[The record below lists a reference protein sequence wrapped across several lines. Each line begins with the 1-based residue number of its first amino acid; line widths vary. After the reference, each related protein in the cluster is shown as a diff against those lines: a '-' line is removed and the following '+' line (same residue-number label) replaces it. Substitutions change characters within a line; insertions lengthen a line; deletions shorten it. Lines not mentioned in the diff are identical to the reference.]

1 MGNCRDNKNIA
12 VLKMLIKCYSH
23 LIYYYRYMTTTD
35 LLGYT
40 PAKEYNTS
48 VAYFSMEFA
57 IDQSLKIYSGGLG
70 FLSGSH
76 LRSAFELK
84 QNLIGI
90 GMLWK
95 YGYYDQVRDKDNNM
109 TASFIRKD
117 YAFLE
122 DTGIVFSVPVHSA
135 MVKVKA
141 YLLRPETFGSAPL
154 FLLSTDLEENDE
166 VSRSITHRLY
176 DPNETTR
183 IAQSIILGI
192 GGGILLDQLNLQPDI
207 YHMNEGHAVPLN
219 FYLYSKFKNLEEIK
233 KRMVFTTHTPELAGN
248 EEHDFSLLKEMSFF
262 YHLQEHEVKSILGLE
277 GDKFNYTL
285 AALKFSGR
293 ANGVSKLHG
302 QVAREMWGS
311 YEGVC
316 EIISITNAQNQR
328 YWQDPLLAEKLAAN
342 DPHGVAARK
351 KEMKSLLF
359 KEVADQTGK
368 LFDEDVLTIVWARR
382 FAGYKR
388 ADLLMH
394 DWERFTGLLE
404 KADTPIQIIWA
415 GKPYPEDKGA
425 NHIFNEIIS
434 RTKSFSNCAVL
445 VGYELGL
452 SAMLKKGADLW
463 LNNPK
468 MYREASG
475 TSGMTAVMNGAI
487 NLSIPDGWIPEFAI
501 DGENCFVIPPA
512 PDDISQGDRD
522 GMENAGLM
530 DALENAVIPAYYH
543 QADKWYGMIA
553 KGVEGVIPEFES
565 ARMAKEYY
573 VKMYNKTD

>member
-1 MGNCRDNKNIA
+1 
-12 VLKMLIKCYSH
+12 
-23 LIYYYRYMTTTD
+23 MTRTEIF
-35 LLGYT
+35 GYH
-40 PAKEYNTS
+40 PEPEYQTS

-84 QNLIGI
+84 QNLLGI

-95 YGYYDQVRDKDNNM
+95 YGYYDQVRDKDNQM
-109 TASFIRKD
+109 VSAFIQKE
-117 YAFLE
+117 YSFLE

-135 MVKVKA
+135 NVKVKA
-141 YLLRPETFGSAPL
+141 FLLRPATFGTAPL
-154 FLLSTDLEENDE
+154 FLLSTDLPENDE

-176 DPNETTR
+176 DPNEATR

-219 FYLYSKFKNLEEIK
+219 FYLYAKYKNLDEIK
-233 KRMVFTTHTPELAGN
+233 KRVVFTTHTPELAGN

-262 YHLQEHEVKSILGLE
+262 YHLQDHEVKFVLGLE

-285 AALKFSGR
+285 AALKFSGK

-302 QVAREMWGS
+302 EVAREMWGS
-311 YEGVC
+311 YDGIC
-316 EIISITNAQNQR
+316 EIISITNAQNQK
-328 YWQDPLLAEKLAAN
+328 YWQDEPIAQSVN
-342 DPHGVAARK
+342 DNNQQTFLARK
-351 KEMKSLLF
+351 KELKSLLF
-359 KEVADQTGK
+359 QEVANQTGK
-368 LFDEDVLTIVWARR
+368 LFDENVLTLVWARR

-394 DWERFTGLLE
+394 DWQRFEHLL
-404 KADTPIQIIWA
+404 KHSKYPIQIIWA
-415 GKPYPEDKGA
+415 GKPYPEDTGA
-425 NHIFNEIIS
+425 NQIFNDIIAK
-434 RTKSFSNCAVL
+434 TKTLANCAVL

-452 SAMLKKGADLW
+452 SSLLKKGADVW

-475 TSGMTAVMNGAI
+475 TSGMTAAMNGAI

-501 DGENCFVIPPA
+501 NGENCFLIEPA
-512 PDDISQGDRD
+512 QDALPEEQKDRK
-522 GMENAGLM
+522 ENANLM
-530 DALENAVIPAYYH
+530 DVLENTVLPTYYDH
-543 QADKWYGMIA
+543 PSTWFNIVREGIK
-553 KGVEGVIPEFES
+553 GVIPEFES
-565 ARMAKEYY
+565 ARMAEAYY
-573 VKMYNKTD
+573 KQMYRKVD

>member
-1 MGNCRDNKNIA
+1 
-12 VLKMLIKCYSH
+12 MLLS
-23 LIYYYRYMTTTD
+23 LNLDYRYMTTTD

-40 PAKEYNTS
+40 PNAEFSTS

-95 YGYYDQVRDKDNNM
+95 YGYYDQGRDVDGKM
-109 TASFIRKD
+109 IPTFIQKD

-135 MVKVKA
+135 TVQVKA

-154 FLLSTDLEENDE
+154 FLLSTDLPENDE
-166 VSRSITHRLY
+166 VSKSITHRLY

-192 GGGILLDQLNLQPDI
+192 GGALLLDHLNIAPDI

-233 KRMVFTTHTPELAGN
+233 KRMVFTTHTPERAGN
-248 EEHDFSLLKEMSFF
+248 EEHDFALLKEMSFF
-262 YHLQEHEVKSILGLE
+262 YHMQEHEVKYVLGME

-285 AALKFSGR
+285 AALKFSGK

-302 QVAREMWGS
+302 EVARAMWGS
-311 YEGVC
+311 YEGIC
-316 EIISITNAQNQR
+316 EIISITNAQNQK
-328 YWQDPLLAEKLAAN
+328 YWQDAEFAEKLKAN
-342 DPHGVAARK
+342 DRHGAEARK
-351 KEMKSLLF
+351 KEMKLLLF
-359 KEVADQTGK
+359 NEVANQTGK
-368 LFDEDVLTIVWARR
+368 LFDENILTIVWARR

-394 DWERFTGLLE
+394 NWERFINLLTQTH
-404 KADTPIQIIWA
+404 TPIQMIWA
-415 GKPYPEDKGA
+415 GKPYPEDLGA
-425 NHIFNEIIS
+425 NKIFNEIIDK
-434 RTKSFSNCAVL
+434 TKTFPNCAVL
-445 VGYELGL
+445 VDYELGL
-452 SAMLKKGADLW
+452 SALLKKGSDIW

-475 TSGMTAVMNGAI
+475 TSGMTAVMNGSV
-487 NLSIPDGWIPEFAI
+487 NLSIPDGWIPEFAVN
-501 DGENCFVIPPA
+501 GANCFIIEPA
-512 PDDISQGDRD
+512 ANNLSEAERD
-522 GMENAGLM
+522 AKENAGLL
-530 DALENAVIPAYYH
+530 DVLENAVLPTYY
-543 QADKWYGMIA
+543 DNPSKWFQIIQEGI
-553 KGVEGVIPEFES
+553 KGVIPEFES
-565 ARMAKEYY
+565 SRMAKEYY
-573 VKMYNKTD
+573 NKMYNKVS